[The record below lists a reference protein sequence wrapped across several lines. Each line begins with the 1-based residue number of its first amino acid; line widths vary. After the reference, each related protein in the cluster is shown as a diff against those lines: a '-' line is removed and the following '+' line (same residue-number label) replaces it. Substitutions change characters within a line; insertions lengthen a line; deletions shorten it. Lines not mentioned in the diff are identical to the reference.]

1 VFEAHPDIPEEQQ
14 RKNVPKL
21 VADTTDR
28 FGTLDLSHKFWNSHR
43 ESALEGN
50 MFFFLLS
57 LLERLGFITGRDT
70 WPSGS

>member
-1 VFEAHPDIPEEQQ
+1 MFQ
-14 RKNVPKL
+14 KL
-21 VADTTDR
+21 AVDTTDR

-50 MFFFLLS
+50 IFFFS
-57 LLERLGFITGRDT
+57 FLERLGFITGRDT